1 MMPRTLTTATIVAG
15 YVDDNAAT
23 GVVTPGESVDFAE
36 AIGPTRSIFV
46 AISRREISS
55 IFPRSEVV
63 SMTSVLRRRVNS
75 PASLIGNEL

>member
-36 AIGPTRSIFV
+36 AIGPTRSIDQF
-46 AISRREISS
+46 
-55 IFPRSEVV
+55 FYK
-63 SMTSVLRRRVNS
+63 TNDF
-75 PASLIGNEL
+75 